1 VFRTSRFRNRA
12 FTLIELLVVIAIIA
26 VLIGLLLPAV
36 QKVRESAARSESSN
50 KLRQIGIGLNA
61 VGEQN
66 QGAVPMGYGPFNNSP
81 QRGTF
86 FFWILPF
93 IEADNVYKACPQ
105 TASPITPPAA
115 TATTYAIKTYYAP
128 LDDSNDGLSAL
139 LSYGVNSGAFG
150 NVVDGGTNSAI
161 IKARVPRFPATF
173 NQKGTTNTITFW
185 ERFAAPGSGSI
196 AKHYWYQ
203 GAATSSGSAT
213 GAVAVDLTQIAGGGG
228 GANIQVTFGI
238 TSANIT
244 VKQDNGPTAFTV
256 SGCLVAVGDASVKTV
271 NTSVNTVVG
280 GSFPAPANVAPY
292 KSYNVL
298 NWAADPLVVAP
309 PPSQW

>member
-1 VFRTSRFRNRA
+1 MARTAHLRPRG

-50 KLRQIGIGLNA
+50 KMRQIGIGLNA
-61 VGEQN
+61 IGEQN
-66 QGAVPMGYGPFNNSP
+66 QGAVPPGYGPFNNSP

-105 TASPITPPAA
+105 TTSPIVPSKNP
-115 TATTYAIKTYYAP
+115 TTIAIKTYYAP

-139 LSYGVNSGAFG
+139 LSYGVNSAAFG
-150 NVVDGGTNSAI
+150 NTVDGGTNSAR
-161 IKARVPRFPATF
+161 IKTRVPRYPATF
-173 NQKGTTNTITFW
+173 NQKGTTNTITFF
-185 ERFAAPGSGSI
+185 ERFAAPGNGAV

-203 GAATSSGSAT
+203 GGATSSGSAT
-213 GAVAVDLTQIAGGGG
+213 GAVAVDLTQTAGGGA
-228 GANIQVTFGI
+228 GADIVVTFGV
-238 TSANIT
+238 TSSNIT

-280 GSFPAPANVAPY
+280 GAFPAPSNVAPY
-292 KSYNVL
+292 KSYDVL

-309 PPSQW
+309 PPAQW

>member
-1 VFRTSRFRNRA
+1 VIRTPRFRNRA

-61 VGEQN
+61 IGEQN
-66 QGAVPMGYGPFNNSP
+66 QGAVPRGYGPFQNST
-81 QRGTF
+81 QSGTF

-93 IEADNVYKACPQ
+93 IEADNVYKACAQ

-150 NVVDGGTNSAI
+150 NTVDGAQNSAV

-173 NQKGTTNTITFW
+173 NQKGTTNTLTFF
-185 ERFAAPGSGSI
+185 ERFSAPGSGSV

-203 GAATSSGSAT
+203 SAATSSGSAT
-213 GAVAVDLTQIAGGGG
+213 GAVAVDCSQTNKQVV
-228 GANIQVTFGI
+228 VTFGI

-244 VKQDNGPTAFTV
+244 AAQDNGPTAFTV
-256 SGCLVAVGDASVKTV
+256 SGCLFAVGDASVKTV
-271 NTSVNTVVG
+271 NTSINTVVG
-280 GSFPAPANVAPY
+280 GSFPAPANVTPY
-292 KSYNVL
+292 TLYNVL
-298 NWAADPLVVAP
+298 NWVADPLVVAP